1 MAKIT
6 AFYGDATSC
15 IKYSLDPIDYA
26 ATQRAPDAGKWSLTP
41 QSGTIIIDPSFATLP
56 PVVRYDLVTSWPNR
70 NGWSPGIP
78 GINGGLSG
86 NFGYSGWGGG
96 AG

>member
-1 MAKIT
+1 MAKII

-15 IKYSLDPIDYA
+15 IKYSLDPIDWA
-26 ATQRAPDAGKWSLTP
+26 AAQQRPDSAKWALSP
-41 QSGTIIIDPSFATLP
+41 QSGTIIIDPSFQSFPLQANYGTATF
-56 PVVRYDLVTSWPNR
+56 PNQH
-70 NGWSPGIP
+70 GWSP

>member
-15 IKYSLDPIDYA
+15 TKYSLDTIDYQDA
-26 ATQRAPDAGKWSLTP
+26 ITRPDKARWSLSA
-41 QSGTIIIDPSFATLP
+41 QSGTIIIDPSVATFPLIA
-56 PVVRYDLVTSWPNR
+56 RWDLMTGYPNQH
-70 NGWSPGIP
+70 GWSP

-86 NFGYSGWGGG
+86 YFGYSGCGNG

>member
-15 IKYSLDPIDYA
+15 IKYSLDPIDWA
-26 ATQRAPDAGKWSLTP
+26 AAQQRPDSAKWALSP

-56 PVVRYDLVTSWPNR
+56 PVVRMDLATFPAPFWKVNPNT
-70 NGWSPGIP
+70 
-78 GINGGLSG
+78 G
-86 NFGYSGWGGG
+86 NLEGQYVR
-96 AG
+96 